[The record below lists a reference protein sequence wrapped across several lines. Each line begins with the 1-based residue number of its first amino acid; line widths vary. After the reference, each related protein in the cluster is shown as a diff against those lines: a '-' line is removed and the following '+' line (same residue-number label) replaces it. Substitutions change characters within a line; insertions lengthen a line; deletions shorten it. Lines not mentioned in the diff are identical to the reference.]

1 MIRDKKELDH
11 RPIEIDLTGPEGN
24 VFHLMAYA
32 KKYARQLYDFMTD
45 ELEDAQSINEVMNE
59 LYDESVKGP
68 ESMGDYIVQRMME
81 SDYENAVEVF
91 DHYFGRVVILYR

>member
-24 VFHLMAYA
+24 VFCLMAYA

-45 ELEDAQSINEVMNE
+45 ELEDAQS
-59 LYDESVKGP
+59 G
-68 ESMGDYIVQRMME
+68 
-81 SDYENAVEVF
+81 SDAVEERARSELGMIRNQETF
-91 DHYFGRVVILYR
+91 FEVILEPTEAMQEPNIQNTSPSQIK